1 MIEEKKE
8 KSLIILG
15 IIAVIAI
22 ILLVMLFKQ
31 AMVGNVFYDDQL
43 LVVTE
48 EEKRPPE
55 TPIQPTDATQ
65 PYPFDER
72 RFHWVES
79 NRAYTITPSV
89 EPIRKEVVTS
99 WKQNK

>member
-1 MIEEKKE
+1 MIEAQKE

-31 AMVGNVFYDDQL
+31 AMTGSFFYDDQM

-55 TPIQPTDATQ
+55 SPIQPTEATQ
-65 PYPFDER
+65 PFPFDER
-72 RFHWVES
+72 RTHWVES
-79 NRAYTITPSV
+79 NRAYTITPSE

-99 WKQNK
+99 WKQNT